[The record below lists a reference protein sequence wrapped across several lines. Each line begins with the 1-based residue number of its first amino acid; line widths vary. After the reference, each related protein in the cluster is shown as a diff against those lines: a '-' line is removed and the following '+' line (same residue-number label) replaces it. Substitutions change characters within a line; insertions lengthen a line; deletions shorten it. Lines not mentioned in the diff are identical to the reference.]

1 MSQGRLGIVIAA
13 VLAGGI
19 VHPAEARRE
28 PDWHALVVTEGP
40 TANSERH
47 ALVAALG
54 VLPRLPERIAVVD
67 ANDATP
73 EVKATLLKLDTF
85 ITRGSPVV
93 YVLRHSPLLQGA
105 RTGSAFHILA
115 LSAALWHE
123 IAHVDGADER
133 GAREREQSLWTSFV
147 RDQRVDQLTALR
159 YLSALSKRPDDQL
172 MALR

>member
-1 MSQGRLGIVIAA
+1 MRSRALNVVVAMLLVCGFTRPQDAWG
-13 VLAGGI
+13 
-19 VHPAEARRE
+19 E
-28 PDWHALVVTEGP
+28 PDWRSLVVADGP
-40 TANSERH
+40 TAEGERQ
-47 ALVAALG
+47 ALVAAIR
-54 VLPRLPERIAVVD
+54 VMPRLPARVAVID
-67 ANDATP
+67 ANDAAP
-73 EVKATLLKLDTF
+73 EVKSTLLQLDTF

-115 LSAALWHE
+115 LGAALWHE
-123 IAHVDGADER
+123 IAHIEGADER
-133 GAREREQSLWTSFV
+133 GAREREQSLWTTFV